1 MSYVIRRPAV
11 TSTNLYD
18 EEDDGDG
25 HEDDEEDGCAVGDDE
40 DGGKE
45 RTHGVEPGPDHLRY
59 VCVQIV
65 DVTTTPNRGKPEIYS
80 QMQVINTY
88 ML

>member
-1 MSYVIRRPAV
+1 MPYVIRRPAV

-18 EEDDGDG
+18 EEDDGDR
-25 HEDDEEDGCAVGDDE
+25 HEDDEEDWCAVGDDE

-45 RTHGVEPGPDHLRY
+45 WTYGVEPGPDHLRY

-65 DVTTTPNRGKPEIYS
+65 DVTTAPNRGNPEMI
-80 QMQVINTY
+80 Q
-88 ML
+88 